1 MAFAN
6 NQFTLRIVIFL
17 SMMDCKFSTFSHKLT
32 ELVQAK
38 HQWEDKGKLADKLT
52 YLIRTLA
59 RAIKFQFVR
68 KGFIDKYL
76 RTEHTSP
83 EYFVVEIFK
92 QIY

>member
-1 MAFAN
+1 MAFTN

-38 HQWEDKGKLADKLT
+38 HQWENKGKLADKLT

-59 RAIKFQFVR
+59 RAIKFKFVR
-68 KGFIDKYL
+68 KGFVDKYFC
-76 RTEHTSP
+76 TEHASS
-83 EYFVVEIFK
+83 EYLIVEILK